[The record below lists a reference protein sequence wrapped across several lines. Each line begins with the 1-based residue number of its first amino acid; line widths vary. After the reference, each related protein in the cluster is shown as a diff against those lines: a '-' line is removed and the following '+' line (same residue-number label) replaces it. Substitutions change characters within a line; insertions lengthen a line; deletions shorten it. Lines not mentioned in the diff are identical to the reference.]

1 MFCAPAHAI
10 LDATA
15 CAALT
20 GAVSRQGN
28 ARKGG
33 SDVYVS
39 VFTYRARVGEED
51 AVVAL
56 HEDWQRNRRPT
67 ATGFIAGE
75 VLRAHDDPR
84 TFINVVHF
92 VSEEAARI
100 VARDPDQDAWY
111 RRLVSLC
118 EGEPVFTDC
127 QIAWQGQ

>member
-1 MFCAPAHAI
+1 MSCAPACAI

-20 GAVSRQGN
+20 RAVSPAG
-28 ARKGG
+28 AREEGG
-33 SDVYVS
+33 SGLYVS

-56 HEDWQRNRRPT
+56 HEDWQRNHRPT
-67 ATGFIAGE
+67 AGGFVAGE

-84 TFINVVHF
+84 TFIDVVHF

-118 EGEPVFTDC
+118 EAEPVFTDC